1 MPKPSTFLWAAF
13 AAFAVHSG
21 SASAQEVFPSK
32 PIQMILPTSAGSGT
46 DISMRKLASVA
57 SPILGQQ
64 IVIVNRPG
72 ASGMLGTS
80 LVARAAPDGYTIGGI
95 WSAPLTMAPHFER
108 AAYKLEDLVVVA
120 SVGTTPGVFCVQNSF
135 PAKTGKEFLEELRR
149 NPGKYTYGTDGI
161 GGFVHM
167 AGERAFAAAGVK
179 AVAVPF
185 PGAAQTLGAFTGGHI
200 DIYGGG
206 VGVILQSAKDGRA
219 KCLLVTSV
227 ERDATLPNV
236 DSLTDVGLADA
247 ETVSRRMIIGP
258 TGIPSDRMAKLE
270 AAFRQAQ
277 LDPAFRQF
285 AESRGEPLWIQDSP
299 KANKVIAQ
307 EYQAFGLTAQKLGLK
322 KN

>member
-1 MPKPSTFLWAAF
+1 MPKPSTLMWAAVAAF
-13 AAFAVHSG
+13 ALHAG
-21 SASAQEVFPSK
+21 PNSAQEVFPAK
-32 PIQMILPTSAGSGT
+32 PIQMILPTGAGSGT
-46 DISMRKLASVA
+46 DISMRRLASVA

-72 ASGMLGTS
+72 ASGMMGVS
-80 LVARAAPDGYTIGGI
+80 LVAHAAPDGYTIGGI

-108 AAYKLEDLVVVA
+108 AAYKLQDLVVIA
-120 SVGTTPGVFCVQNSF
+120 SVGTTPGIFCVQNSF
-135 PAKTGKEFLEELRR
+135 PAKNGKEFLEELRR

-179 AVAVPF
+179 AVAIPF
-185 PGAAQTLGAFTGGHI
+185 SGAAQTLGAFMGGHI

-206 VGVILQSAKDGRA
+206 VGVILQSAKGGKA
-219 KCLLVTSV
+219 KCLLVTSA
-227 ERDATLPNV
+227 ERDATLPDV
-236 DSLTDVGLADA
+236 DSLADVGLAEA

-258 TGIPSDRMAKLE
+258 AGVPADRMAKLE
-270 AAFRQAQ
+270 AGFRQAL

-285 AESRGEPLWIQDSP
+285 AESRGEPLWVQDAP
-299 KANKVIAQ
+299 KANKVIAD
-307 EYQAFGLTAQKLGLK
+307 EYHTFGLTAQKLGLK